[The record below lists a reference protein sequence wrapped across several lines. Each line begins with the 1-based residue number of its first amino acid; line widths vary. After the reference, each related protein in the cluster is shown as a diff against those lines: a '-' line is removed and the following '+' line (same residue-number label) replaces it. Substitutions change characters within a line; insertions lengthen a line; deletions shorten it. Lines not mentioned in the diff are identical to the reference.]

1 MDMGI
6 GMFMLYNFSSLKI
19 CLEHLGGDEIYRNIE
34 NAGCADFLRKR
45 LEQNFPTEF
54 DMSA

>member
-1 MDMGI
+1 MGI